1 MIPHVASRGHSFVGA
16 GLYYLH
22 DKGADTSERVLFT
35 QTRNLTT
42 DDAEKAMRYM
52 AYTAMHAEEKKREA
66 GISVAGAKQSKGA
79 VYAFSLSWHPD
90 EGVTHGEMVQAADAC
105 LQRLGLSEHEAV
117 LVGHG
122 DTEHPHVHVV
132 VNLVHPESGKIASIR
147 QDQRILS
154 AWALEYEQARG
165 EVRCAEREKNAER
178 RKAGELT
185 KYQDERVNDAP
196 DIAAL
201 YRACDTG
208 KAFAAALEGV
218 RYTLAQGDKGRV
230 VIVDG
235 AGNIQNLARQL
246 DGVKKKDLTARLAD
260 VLEGL
265 PEANSVAGQRREQG
279 REIADHS
286 APDNALPLPAPV
298 ASLEVAHV
306 VHVARLTP
314 EPKEGDSNT
323 SPLRHLGEYTAPRK
337 EVAPYHVHMAIVA
350 RHGDR
355 TARGYERMAYP
366 PEWGRICGKAVA
378 YLTAQEANAA
388 KRAERVAQQRSIT
401 PPLAKQPSIT
411 APVVPE
417 QENILRRA
425 VRYIRESVATFSRQP
440 IAWLEDLRHL
450 RLRILEPDDHEP
462 HHEKEIER

>member
-1 MIPHVASRGHSFVGA
+1 
-16 GLYYLH
+16 
-22 DKGADTSERVLFT
+22 
-35 QTRNLTT
+35 
-42 DDAEKAMRYM
+42 
-52 AYTAMHAEEKKREA
+52 
-66 GISVAGAKQSKGA
+66 
-79 VYAFSLSWHPD
+79 
-90 EGVTHGEMVQAADAC
+90 
-105 LQRLGLSEHEAV
+105 
-117 LVGHG
+117 
-122 DTEHPHVHVV
+122 
-132 VNLVHPESGKIASIR
+132 
-147 QDQRILS
+147 
-154 AWALEYEQARG
+154 LEYEQARG

-218 RYTLAQGDKGRV
+218 GYSLAQGDKGRV
-230 VIVDG
+230 VLVDSQ
-235 AGNIQNLARQL
+235 GNIQNLARQL

-265 PEANSVAGQRREQG
+265 PEANSVAGQRREHG
-279 REIADHS
+279 REIADHD
-286 APDNALPLPAPV
+286 APDNALPLPSPV

-306 VHVARLTP
+306 AHVAKLTP

-323 SPLRHLGEYTAPRK
+323 SPLRHLGEEDTAPRK

-355 TARGYERMAYP
+355 KARDYERMAYP

-388 KRAERVAQQRSIT
+388 KRAERVTQQRSI
-401 PPLAKQPSIT
+401 PPSLAKQPSIT

-425 VRYIRESVATFSRQP
+425 VRYICESVATFSRQP
-440 IAWLEDLRHL
+440 IAWLEELRYL
-450 RLRILEPDDHEP
+450 RLCILEPDDHEP